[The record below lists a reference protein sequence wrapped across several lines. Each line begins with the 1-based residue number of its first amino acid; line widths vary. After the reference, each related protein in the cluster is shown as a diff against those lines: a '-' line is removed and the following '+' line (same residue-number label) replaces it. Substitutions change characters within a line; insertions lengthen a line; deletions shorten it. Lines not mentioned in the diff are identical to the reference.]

1 MKHNAMIVGLAT
13 ILLTLV
19 GGTFGRVA
27 AEPMKGNC
35 GGISEAFL
43 VTGLPSGYCEVASTN
58 NQAAAEPTTDH
69 CGGISEAFLVT
80 GLPSGY
86 CEVASTNNTTQ
97 ESLMALKV
105 GISDAFLVTGFPP
118 GYYR

>member
-1 MKHNAMIVGLAT
+1 MKRNAMVVGFAAV
-13 ILLTLV
+13 LLTLV

-27 AEPMKGNC
+27 AEPAGDNC
-35 GGISEAFL
+35 AGISEAFL

-58 NQAAAEPTTDH
+58 NQAAAGPMKDH
-69 CGGISEAFLVT
+69 CGGIPDAFLVT

-86 CEVASTNNTTQ
+86 CEVASTNKPTE
-97 ESLMALKV
+97 ESRMGLKA
-105 GISDAFLVTGFPP
+105 GLPEAFLVTGFPP